1 MRLGVKVRAV
11 FESVEAESEES
22 FHGDH
27 GTIDAAFIE
36 LSAKVLK
43 L

>member
-11 FESVEAESEES
+11 FKSVEAELEES
-22 FHGDH
+22 FYGDH
-27 GTIDAAFIE
+27 RTTDAAFIE
-36 LSAKVLK
+36 LSIKVLN